1 MKLRIKSGKT
11 NLNLWLPS
19 GTITV
24 SILLRA
30 IKIDNKR
37 ISRDIRRK
45 LLAAFKEARKYHKPL
60 VMIDIESSKGE
71 KVFIEI

>member
-1 MKLRIKSGKT
+1 
-11 NLNLWLPS
+11 
-19 GTITV
+19 
-24 SILLRA
+24 LLRA